1 MNITNKEKIIDEN
14 KIMLNY
20 NVPCQI
26 LMSRQINPKDYP
38 TREEFIQEIEKVW
51 NDTWKLN
58 YELPDTEYATK
69 SIPYS
74 WKTFVDQESVKQAL
88 KDGKKNIKANGMLD
102 DIELSIKDR
111 IILGAS
117 FSFVTGLIISLIF

>member
-1 MNITNKEKIIDEN
+1 MNITNKEKIIDE
-14 KIMLNY
+14 KKLMLNY
-20 NVPCQI
+20 NIPCQI

-51 NDTWKLN
+51 NDTWRSN

-74 WKTFVDQESVKQAL
+74 WETFVDQESVKQAL

-117 FSFVTGLIISLIF
+117 FSFVIGLIVSLIF